1 MEQLHKVGRSLR
13 LSRKQRS
20 LLKLFRLTGDGSPC
34 LVVFLLL
41 LFTLHLSPFT
51 LRVLADAPR
60 PQARVVSQ
68 TVGNDELLHAVAD
81 PGQIAC
87 LSHLSRDS
95 SFSAIARE
103 AAAFPSLQKNA
114 TAETILSHEPTLVI
128 FNDYSRVELVEQV
141 RRAGVR
147 VIVISKYYTL
157 EDAFDNLRMI
167 ARELGPRA
175 EARAEA
181 IIADGLRRV
190 AALRE
195 TLKGAKPVRVIAPST
210 YGLIP
215 GDQSTFQDL
224 CDYARAENLASTL
237 GRLHGHQAPPSEKML
252 TWPIDKVVLIG
263 ADKNAA
269 LAPYEKLPPY
279 QYMSAIREGRVAL
292 LEPWQISCVSHLRIG
307 AYERLARELHPAR
320 FPLMNNG
327 K

>member
-1 MEQLHKVGRSLR
+1 MTQLHKAGRTVPGEPRHQPLLR
-13 LSRKQRS
+13 LLAAWPEASS
-20 LLKLFRLTGDGSPC
+20 C
-34 LVVFLLL
+34 LVVFVLL

-51 LRVLADAPR
+51 LRVRADAPR
-60 PQARVVSQ
+60 PQPRVVSQ
-68 TVGNDELLHAVAD
+68 TVGNDELLYAVAD

-95 SFSAIARE
+95 SFSAIAGA

-114 TAETILSHEPTLVI
+114 TAETILSYEPTLVI
-128 FNDYSRVELVEQV
+128 FNDYSRTELVEQV

-147 VIVISKYYTL
+147 VIVITKYYTL
-157 EDAFDNLRMI
+157 DDAFDNLRMI

-215 GDQSTFQDL
+215 GSQSTFQDL
-224 CDYARAENLASTL
+224 CDYAGAENLAFTL
-237 GRLHGHQAPPSEKML
+237 GRLKGHQAPPSEKML
-252 TWPIDKVVLIG
+252 TWPIDKAVLVG

-269 LAPYEKLPPY
+269 LAPFKKLPPY
-279 QYMSAIREGRVAL
+279 QYMSAIREGRVVL
-292 LEPWQISCVSHLRIG
+292 LEPWQISCVSHLRID
-307 AYERLARELHPAR
+307 AYERLARELHSAR